1 MILLSHCSKDEEI
14 QLKECAG
21 SSMAGI
27 LIVRRRRIL
36 QRHPIEIL
44 NHLNPI
50 ERHRDLLMSINDLH
64 HQCQQLIETMHGLDL
79 LV

>member
-1 MILLSHCSKDEEI
+1 MLSHCSKDEEI

-27 LIVRRRRIL
+27 LIGRRRRIL
-36 QRHPIEIL
+36 HRHPIEIL
-44 NHLNPI
+44 NHLNQI
-50 ERHRDLLMSINDLH
+50 ERHRDLLMNIDDLH
-64 HQCQQLIETMHGLDL
+64 PQCQQLIETMHGLGL